1 MSAEAALALQ
11 QPEVEAGLLYAVEL
25 EVPRL
30 PLEVVGAGRG
40 EDFGFV
46 WDAPDGERF
55 AASGIAAAIRGI
67 GADRF
72 RQVRLGGA
80 RAFAGL
86 EGATQHA
93 RCVGG
98 FAFADGVPK
107 SSAWAP
113 FGDALFVLPRW
124 TYYDDPQRPRL
135 VSIAAESPE
144 QQMVEANRQVEQWR
158 GAPTSAPGR
167 PHVAGLT
174 PPDRER
180 WRRQVEAALR
190 AIRAGSLSKVVLADR
205 SRARFADA
213 DGVARLLWSL
223 RRPGRRSTRFAC
235 AVAGRMFLGAS
246 PERLVRL
253 EGTRFATEALAGS
266 IGTGAAAAAILSGSA
281 KDREEHQL
289 VIDAIVAQLE
299 QLSANVQAAEPHVSA
314 LSHLQ
319 HLRTPI
325 VGTLDLPRHVLE
337 LVELLHPTPAVG
349 GVPREAALDWI
360 AATEGASRGW
370 YAGPVGWFDA
380 SGDGEFLVALR
391 SALAVGDELE
401 IFAGAGLVRGS
412 DPDGEF
418 EETELKKRAILSA
431 IEVVAD

>member
-11 QPEVEAGLLYAVEL
+11 QPEVATGLLFAVEI

-30 PLEVVGAGRG
+30 PLEVVGAGSG
-40 EDFGFV
+40 DEFAFV

-55 AASGIAAAIRGI
+55 AASGIAAAIRGN

-72 RQVRLGGA
+72 RQVRCAGA
-80 RAFAGL
+80 EAFAGL
-86 EGATQHA
+86 QGAAQHA

-98 FAFADGVPK
+98 FAFAEGVPRT
-107 SSAWAP
+107 SAWGP
-113 FGDALFVLPRW
+113 FGDATFVLPRW

-144 QQMVEANRQVEQWR
+144 QQVAEAARQIEQWR
-158 GAPTSAPGR
+158 AAPTSSPGR
-167 PHVAGLT
+167 PRVTGLT
-174 PPDRER
+174 PPDRKR
-180 WRRQVEAALR
+180 WRRQVEGALR
-190 AIRAGSLSKVVLADR
+190 SIRSGALSKVVLADR
-205 SRARFADA
+205 SRASFADPDTA
-213 DGVARLLWSL
+213 ARLLWSL

-253 EGTRFATEALAGS
+253 AGRRFDTEALAGS
-266 IGTGAAAAAILSGSA
+266 IGTGPAAAAILSGSV

-299 QLSANVQAAEPHVSA
+299 QLSANVQVAEPHVSA

-325 VGTLDLPRHVLE
+325 VGTLDVPRHVLE

-380 SGDGEFLVALR
+380 RGDGEFLVALR
-391 SALAVGDELE
+391 SALAVDGELE

-418 EETELKKRAILSA
+418 DEAELKKRAILSA
-431 IEVVAD
+431 LEVVGD